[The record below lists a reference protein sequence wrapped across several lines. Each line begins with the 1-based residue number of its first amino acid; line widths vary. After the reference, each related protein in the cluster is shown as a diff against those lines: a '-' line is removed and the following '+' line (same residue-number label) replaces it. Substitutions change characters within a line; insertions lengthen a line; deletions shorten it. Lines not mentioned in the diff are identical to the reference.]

1 MVSWAVAVYHIARF
15 PFEAVPFCRKEECT
29 MKKLYSPMS
38 VDVVRFEAED
48 VITVSRLS
56 VDPTTPTTAPTGDPY
71 VTTG

>member
-1 MVSWAVAVYHIARF
+1 
-15 PFEAVPFCRKEECT
+15 
-29 MKKLYSPMS
+29 MKKQYSPMS

-56 VDPTTPTTAPTGDPY
+56 VDPITPTTAPTGDPY

>member
-1 MVSWAVAVYHIARF
+1 
-15 PFEAVPFCRKEECT
+15 

>member
-1 MVSWAVAVYHIARF
+1 
-15 PFEAVPFCRKEECT
+15 

-38 VDVVRFEAED
+38 VDVVKFEAED

>member
-1 MVSWAVAVYHIARF
+1 
-15 PFEAVPFCRKEECT
+15 
-29 MKKLYSPMS
+29 MKKQYSPMS

-56 VDPTTPTTAPTGDPY
+56 VDPTRPTTAPTVDPY

>member
-1 MVSWAVAVYHIARF
+1 
-15 PFEAVPFCRKEECT
+15 

-56 VDPTTPTTAPTGDPY
+56 VDPTTPTPTPTEDPWW
-71 VTTG
+71 TGNV

>member
-1 MVSWAVAVYHIARF
+1 
-15 PFEAVPFCRKEECT
+15 
-29 MKKLYSPMS
+29 MKKQYSPMS

-56 VDPTTPTTAPTGDPY
+56 VDPTTPTTASTDPS

>member
-1 MVSWAVAVYHIARF
+1 
-15 PFEAVPFCRKEECT
+15 

-56 VDPTTPTTAPTGDPY
+56 VDPTTPTPAPTGDPY

>member
-1 MVSWAVAVYHIARF
+1 
-15 PFEAVPFCRKEECT
+15 
-29 MKKLYSPMS
+29 MKKQYSPMS

-56 VDPTTPTTAPTGDPY
+56 VDSTTPTTAPTGDPY

>member
-1 MVSWAVAVYHIARF
+1 
-15 PFEAVPFCRKEECT
+15 

-38 VDVVRFEAED
+38 VEVVKFEAED

>member
-1 MVSWAVAVYHIARF
+1 
-15 PFEAVPFCRKEECT
+15 
-29 MKKLYSPMS
+29 MKKQYSPMS

-48 VITVSRLS
+48 VINVSRLS

>member
-1 MVSWAVAVYHIARF
+1 
-15 PFEAVPFCRKEECT
+15 
-29 MKKLYSPMS
+29 MKKQYSPMS

-48 VITVSRLS
+48 VITVSRLR

>member
-1 MVSWAVAVYHIARF
+1 
-15 PFEAVPFCRKEECT
+15 
-29 MKKLYSPMS
+29 MKKQYSPMS

-56 VDPTTPTTAPTGDPY
+56 VDPTTPSTAPTDPY